1 MKKTRSF
8 KPVVATS
15 GGTSFA
21 SLLTLLFIALKL
33 LGKISWKWVWV
44 LCPLWISIAFTIIIW
59 IFTIIVVII
68 AEAIDRRY

>member
-1 MKKTRSF
+1 MKKTNSF

-15 GGTSFA
+15 GGTSFG

-44 LCPLWISIAFTIIIW
+44 LCPLWISIAFSVAIW
-59 IFTIIVVII
+59 LVSIIVMAI
-68 AEAIDRRY
+68 ALYIEDRD